1 MSEEVKLEHGEKE
14 AQVTHSEEEE
24 RNETDAKCEEEEKA
38 EDKDKKDFPSPTC
51 VGPIKIKTPRIQKPP
66 ASCVVR
72 KPSQEELFEKD
83 HKQITELRRSVEG
96 TIANL
101 MDTTIITK
109 SEEEPAKNSP
119 QEEQIDVEQVLQ
131 QENEDSMIMKELFG
145 DQQPDDIKNQ
155 QESEEM
161 EDNFLITQT
170 NKAVEGTVIP
180 LLDLTIEIPAETP
193 HVEVEETATTVL
205 SYTDDEIVEAWHNF
219 QETRTIPGIEM
230 KDYVILYVK
239 QLSDEAIEIED
250 YDLAQKLEDDI
261 KAFTAAFSRAYEEA
275 PSATPSLNL
284 ESRLEEVKQQKMM
297 FEYEFEQK
305 LNRVKERENRKLE
318 QLEERQEEER
328 CQFEA
333 RCQNPE
339 FLQRFSK
346 PSASLLQMWR
356 IQKRLALAHD
366 FEGAKEMKARA
377 DELQKKETEDAQRR
391 AILSVQQNYEKL
403 IEKQKRE
410 LECAKAN
417 GERKIKSLEN
427 QYIKEKEAREKLEK
441 QVEVRMNEQKRAPQ
455 RKGSCLPS
463 LNREIPTRAARTRSA
478 FRKAEEAKP
487 TIQLDVKL
495 TNIRSVLGAGRN
507 PKH

>member
-1 MSEEVKLEHGEKE
+1 MSEEEKLELGENE
-14 AQVTHSEEEE
+14 AQVTHNEEEE
-24 RNETDAKCEEEEKA
+24 RNETDEKCEEEEK
-38 EDKDKKDFPSPTC
+38 EEGKDKKDFPGPTF

-101 MDTTIITK
+101 MDTTINTK
-109 SEEEPAKNSP
+109 SEEEPAENPP
-119 QEEQIDVEQVLQ
+119 QEELIDKEQVVQ

-145 DQQPDDIKNQ
+145 DQQPDEIENQ
-155 QESEEM
+155 QESEEI

-193 HVEVEETATTVL
+193 HVEEVTATTVI
-205 SYTDDEIVEAWHNF
+205 SFTDDEIAEAWHNF
-219 QETRTIPGIEM
+219 QETRAIPGIEM

-261 KAFTAAFSRAYEEA
+261 KAFNAAFSKTYEEA
-275 PSATPSLNL
+275 PSTTPSLVL
-284 ESRLEEVKQQKMM
+284 ESRLEEVKQQKMI
-297 FEYEFEQK
+297 FEYEYEQK

-328 CQFEA
+328 CQFES

-366 FEGAKEMKARA
+366 FEGAKEMKTRA
-377 DELQKKETEDAQRR
+377 DELQKKETEEAQRR

-455 RKGSCLPS
+455 RKGSCLPP

-487 TIQLDVKL
+487 TVQLDVKL